1 MPEQPVLSQIRIL
14 EFIHQNMLVS
24 TSIFF
29 PYLWDFF
36 KKAGLGA
43 GALGAVAAGAGAK
56 AAKADPAAQG
66 ADGRGYR
73 ETAHVKKYYEL
84 ARF

>member
-1 MPEQPVLSQIRIL
+1 MSEKKKKQAIGRR
-14 EFIHQNMLVS
+14 
-24 TSIFF
+24 
-29 PYLWDFF
+29 DFF

-43 GALGAVAAGAGAK
+43 GAVGAAAVGLSTKDSAAAEPTK
-56 AAKADPAAQG
+56 AAPGKA
-66 ADGRGYR
+66 GYS

>member
-1 MPEQPVLSQIRIL
+1 MSEKKKEAALGRR
-14 EFIHQNMLVS
+14 
-24 TSIFF
+24 
-29 PYLWDFF
+29 DFF

-43 GALGAVAAGAGAK
+43 GAVGAAAVGLAASETKAAEPKRGAG
-56 AAKADPAAQG
+56 
-66 ADGRGYR
+66 GRGYQ

>member
-1 MPEQPVLSQIRIL
+1 MSRKKEETAIGRR
-14 EFIHQNMLVS
+14 
-24 TSIFF
+24 
-29 PYLWDFF
+29 DFF

-43 GALGAVAAGAGAK
+43 GAVGAAAVGL
-56 AAKADPAAQG
+56 AAEQGEAAEPSK
-66 ADGRGYR
+66 DGRGGRGYQ